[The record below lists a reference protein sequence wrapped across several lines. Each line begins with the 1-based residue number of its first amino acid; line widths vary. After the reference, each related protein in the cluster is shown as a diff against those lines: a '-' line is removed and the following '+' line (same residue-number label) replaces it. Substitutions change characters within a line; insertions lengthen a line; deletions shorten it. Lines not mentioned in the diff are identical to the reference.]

1 MSAAAPPLVALAGAR
16 LGYRDRVILEDVDLE
31 VRRGDFL
38 AIVGP
43 NGAGKTTAL
52 RTILGIIPPLA
63 GRCEARGR
71 LGYSPQRGAL
81 DPIFPFTAAEVVAM
95 GLLAEQRARG
105 RAHADEAVRRAL
117 AACGMEARRDAAFR
131 DLSGGQKQRVLVARA
146 LVSAPDVLVLD
157 EPTND
162 LDLRGEHE
170 VMELVRALHDQGRT
184 VVMVSHMLHV
194 VARYARRIAFVRGG
208 RVVAGDLERMLT
220 AEQLAPL
227 YDGLPVVVGR
237 LAGHAVVAPGREGA
251 AEAAAEIDDASPAPA
266 GGAPGPAAPPAASGA
281 AAEAV
286 PAAGALG
293 LADLAWRLAAAC
305 LAGMTVAGLMAARG
319 ERRAARGG
327 GGPARAAPAARG
339 RGAGRGG
346 DGGPGHA
353 GALRARGRARRRP
366 RGAGRGARAG
376 RPARGRP
383 ARARGARRGARRAP
397 RGARGG
403 AAAQRAPRRG
413 RAAPGRRCARGA
425 APSATSATSRA
436 SSPTRRPAAR
446 PGSSATSTRRARLAA
461 VEADSPARR
470 RA

>member
-31 VRRGDFL
+31 VHRGDFL

-251 AEAAAEIDDASPAPA
+251 AEAPAEVDDASPAPSV
-266 GGAPGPAAPPAASGA
+266 APGPMAPAPAA
-281 AAEAV
+281 ET
-286 PAAGALG
+286 PPPAGALG
-293 LADLAWRLAAAC
+293 VADLAWRLAAAC
-305 LAGMTVAGLMAARG
+305 LAGITVAGLMAARG
-319 ERRAARGG
+319 ERAARH
-327 GGPARAAPAARG
+327 AE
-339 RGAGRGG
+339 
-346 DGGPGHA
+346 A
-353 GALRARGRARRRP
+353 GALREQLRQREDAARVEGATAARAVRELSE
-366 RGAGRGARAG
+366 RGAE
-376 RPARGRP
+376 
-383 ARARGARRGARRAP
+383 
-397 RGARGG
+397 
-403 AAAQRAPRRG
+403 
-413 RAAPGRRCARGA
+413 
-425 APSATSATSRA
+425 
-436 SSPTRRPAAR
+436 
-446 PGSSATSTRRARLAA
+446 L
-461 VEADSPARR
+461 
-470 RA
+470 